1 MKEKI
6 EKIGNNKYRRKCTFD
21 VDYLIVGVIV
31 LLVAVIVVV
40 DILLY

>member
-6 EKIGNNKYRRKCTFD
+6 EKIGKNKYRRKRTFD

>member
-6 EKIGNNKYRRKCTFD
+6 EKIGNNKYRRKRTFD
-21 VDYLIVGVIV
+21 VDYLIVGIIV

>member
-1 MKEKI
+1 MKQKI
-6 EKIGNNKYRRKCTFD
+6 EKIGNNKYRRKRTFD

-40 DILLY
+40 DIFLY

>member
-6 EKIGNNKYRRKCTFD
+6 EKIGNNKYRRKRTFD